1 MKPFFYVSD
10 AASGTT
16 EQVQTGAAET
26 TGSTAL
32 KNQGENA
39 PFAERAGYAG
49 GVTLLGMATIF
60 IVLSIL
66 WGVVELL
73 HRALHRGDQKTAPAE
88 AKAAPAPVPAPAPK
102 AAPAPV
108 PAPAPKAAP
117 APVRAPAA
125 GDDALV
131 AVITA
136 AVAAAMAEEGYA
148 GGFRVVSFRRTQNR
162 RSGR

>member
-32 KNQGENA
+32 KDQGENA

-88 AKAAPAPVPAPAPK
+88 AKAAPAPVP
-102 AAPAPV
+102 V
-108 PAPAPKAAP
+108 PAPKAAP

>member
-88 AKAAPAPVPAPAPK
+88 AKAAPAPVP
-102 AAPAPV
+102 V
-108 PAPAPKAAP
+108 PAPKAAP

>member
-88 AKAAPAPVPAPAPK
+88 AKAAPAPVP
-102 AAPAPV
+102 V
-108 PAPAPKAAP
+108 PAPKAAP

-136 AVAAAMAEEGYA
+136 AIAAAMAEEGYA

>member
-16 EQVQTGAAET
+16 EQVQTRAAET

-88 AKAAPAPVPAPAPK
+88 AKAAPAP
-102 AAPAPV
+102 APV

>member
-88 AKAAPAPVPAPAPK
+88 AKAAPAPVPVPAPK
-102 AAPAPV
+102 AAPV
-108 PAPAPKAAP
+108 
-117 APVRAPAA
+117 PVRAPAA

>member
-108 PAPAPKAAP
+108 
-117 APVRAPAA
+117 RAPAA

-131 AVITA
+131 AVVTA

>member
-49 GVTLLGMATIF
+49 GVTLLGMVTIF

-88 AKAAPAPVPAPAPK
+88 AKAAPAH
-102 AAPAPV
+102 
-108 PAPAPKAAP
+108 KAAP

>member
-32 KNQGENA
+32 KDQGENA

-108 PAPAPKAAP
+108 
-117 APVRAPAA
+117 RAPAA

-148 GGFRVVSFRRTQNR
+148 GGFRVVSFRRTQDR

>member
-73 HRALHRGDQKTAPAE
+73 HRALHRGDQKTAPAQ
-88 AKAAPAPVPAPAPK
+88 AK

>member
-88 AKAAPAPVPAPAPK
+88 AKAAPAPVP
-102 AAPAPV
+102 V
-108 PAPAPKAAP
+108 PAPKAAP
-117 APVRAPAA
+117 APVRAPVA

>member
-49 GVTLLGMATIF
+49 GVTLLGIATIF

-88 AKAAPAPVPAPAPK
+88 AK

>member
-88 AKAAPAPVPAPAPK
+88 AKAAPAP
-102 AAPAPV
+102 APV

>member
-49 GVTLLGMATIF
+49 GVTLLGIATIF

-88 AKAAPAPVPAPAPK
+88 AKAAPAPVP
-102 AAPAPV
+102 V
-108 PAPAPKAAP
+108 PAPKAAP

>member
-1 MKPFFYVSD
+1 MKPFFYVLD

-32 KNQGENA
+32 KDQGENA

-49 GVTLLGMATIF
+49 GVTLLGMVTIF

-73 HRALHRGDQKTAPAE
+73 HRALHRGDRKTAPAE
-88 AKAAPAPVPAPAPK
+88 AK

>member
-16 EQVQTGAAET
+16 EQVQTGTAET

-108 PAPAPKAAP
+108 KD
-117 APVRAPAA
+117 PAA

>member
-10 AASGTT
+10 AASGMT

-108 PAPAPKAAP
+108 
-117 APVRAPAA
+117 RAPAA

>member
-32 KNQGENA
+32 KDQGENA

-88 AKAAPAPVPAPAPK
+88 AKAAPAPVPVPAPK

-108 PAPAPKAAP
+108 K
-117 APVRAPAA
+117 APAA

>member
-108 PAPAPKAAP
+108 
-117 APVRAPAA
+117 RAPAA
-125 GDDALV
+125 GADALV

>member
-32 KNQGENA
+32 KDQGENA

-88 AKAAPAPVPAPAPK
+88 AKAAPAP
-102 AAPAPV
+102 APV

-117 APVRAPAA
+117 APVRTPAA

>member
-1 MKPFFYVSD
+1 MKPFFYVLD

-32 KNQGENA
+32 KDQGENA

-49 GVTLLGMATIF
+49 GVTLLGMVTIF

-73 HRALHRGDQKTAPAE
+73 HRALHRGDKTAAPAE

-108 PAPAPKAAP
+108 Q
-117 APVRAPAA
+117 APAA

-136 AVAAAMAEEGYA
+136 AVAAAMAEEGYS

>member
-32 KNQGENA
+32 KDQGENA

-108 PAPAPKAAP
+108 
-117 APVRAPAA
+117 RAPAA

>member
-32 KNQGENA
+32 KDQGENA

-88 AKAAPAPVPAPAPK
+88 AKAALAPVPAPAAN
-102 AAPAPV
+102 AAS
-108 PAPAPKAAP
+108 
-117 APVRAPAA
+117 APVRTPAA

>member
-39 PFAERAGYAG
+39 PFAERAGYVG

-88 AKAAPAPVPAPAPK
+88 AKAAPAPVP
-102 AAPAPV
+102 V
-108 PAPAPKAAP
+108 PAPKAAP

>member
-88 AKAAPAPVPAPAPK
+88 AKAAPAA
-102 AAPAPV
+102 V

>member
-73 HRALHRGDQKTAPAE
+73 HRALHRGDQKTASAE
-88 AKAAPAPVPAPAPK
+88 AK

>member
-32 KNQGENA
+32 KDQGENA

-108 PAPAPKAAP
+108 
-117 APVRAPAA
+117 RTPAA

>member
-108 PAPAPKAAP
+108 
-117 APVRAPAA
+117 RAPAA

-148 GGFRVVSFRRTQNR
+148 GGFRVVSFRRIQNR

>member
-108 PAPAPKAAP
+108 
-117 APVRAPAA
+117 RAPAA

-148 GGFRVVSFRRTQNR
+148 DGFRVVSFRRTQNR

>member
-32 KNQGENA
+32 KDQGENA

-88 AKAAPAPVPAPAPK
+88 AKAAPAPV
-102 AAPAPV
+102 
-108 PAPAPKAAP
+108 
-117 APVRAPAA
+117 RAPAA

>member
-88 AKAAPAPVPAPAPK
+88 AKAAPAPVP
-102 AAPAPV
+102 V
-108 PAPAPKAAP
+108 PAPKAAP

-136 AVAAAMAEEGYA
+136 AVAAAMAEEGYT

>member
-1 MKPFFYVSD
+1 MSD

-26 TGSTAL
+26 TGSTSL
-32 KNQGENA
+32 KDQGENA

-108 PAPAPKAAP
+108 
-117 APVRAPAA
+117 RAPAA

>member
-26 TGSTAL
+26 TGSTAP

-88 AKAAPAPVPAPAPK
+88 AKAAPAP
-102 AAPAPV
+102 APV

>member
-32 KNQGENA
+32 KDQGENA

-108 PAPAPKAAP
+108 K
-117 APVRAPAA
+117 APAA

-136 AVAAAMAEEGYA
+136 AVAAAMAEEGYD

>member
-88 AKAAPAPVPAPAPK
+88 AKAAPAP
-102 AAPAPV
+102 APV
-108 PAPAPKAAP
+108 PVPAPKAAP

>member
-1 MKPFFYVSD
+1 MKPFFYVLD

-32 KNQGENA
+32 KDQGENA

-88 AKAAPAPVPAPAPK
+88 AKAAPAPVS
-102 AAPAPV
+102 
-108 PAPAPKAAP
+108 APAPKAAP

>member
-88 AKAAPAPVPAPAPK
+88 AKAAPT
-102 AAPAPV
+102 PV

>member
-108 PAPAPKAAP
+108 
-117 APVRAPAA
+117 RAPAA